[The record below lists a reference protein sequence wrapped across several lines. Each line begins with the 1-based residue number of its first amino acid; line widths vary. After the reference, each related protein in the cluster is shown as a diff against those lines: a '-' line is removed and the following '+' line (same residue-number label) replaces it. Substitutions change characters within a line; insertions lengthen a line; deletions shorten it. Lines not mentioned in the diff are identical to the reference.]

1 MKKLSIISLF
11 LFSILFSLNS
21 FASCVY
27 KYDWQTGNNYR
38 VCTNSNSTT
47 LYGNNYNT
55 GSSWNQTSYS
65 NGSYN
70 GRDSNGNYY
79 NGNNNTGYYFNS
91 GTGKTCYGQGIYRR
105 CYWDDSYETLSKFNL
120 LIPVYVSEK
129 SK

>member
-47 LYGNNYNT
+47 LYGNNY
-55 GSSWNQTSYS
+55 